1 MRTAETITQEID
13 ELKGRLEN
21 VRGTETEVYTRIVG
35 YYRSL
40 RNWNKGKREEYSQ
53 RLTFEA
59 SPQDCRA
66 ESESAN
72 ETLRGIAG
80 YRYFFRKTCPNC
92 PPVRDFVNR
101 LPLEGQPIDVDT
113 EDGLNEARV
122 HDVQST
128 PTVVFYDNAGR
139 AKLRGHS
146 LRQLEELFASAV

>member
-13 ELKGRLEN
+13 ELKARLAN
-21 VRGTETEVYTRIVG
+21 ARGTETEVYTRIVG

-40 RNWNKGKREEYSQ
+40 RNWNKGKREEYGQ
-53 RLTFEA
+53 RLPFEVA
-59 SPQDCRA
+59 SGDCRA
-66 ESESAN
+66 QTD
-72 ETLRGIAG
+72 ETLRDIAG
-80 YRYFFRKTCPNC
+80 YRYFYRKTCPNC
-92 PPVRDFVNR
+92 PPVREFVSR
-101 LPLEGQPIDVDT
+101 LPLEGQLLDVDT
-113 EDGLNEARV
+113 EDGLNEAKV